1 MLLEADNLEAVA
13 AEKVILRNC
22 SLSIPRGE
30 IHVIMGPNGSGKST
44 LCSVLMGHSDYRVTS
59 GTLRFEGEDL
69 LSLPVDE
76 RARRGIFLGFQYPR
90 EIPGVSLGNVL
101 RAAMEARGKKVA
113 IGELVTSIKRELKR
127 LNLGEEFLTRSLNEH
142 ASGGEKKRLEVA
154 QLGVIAPKLAVLD
167 EIDSGLDLD
176 SLKTIAAAIK
186 RFAKEHRTTFLI
198 ITHYE
203 RLLRY
208 VKPDRVHIMADG
220 AIVTS
225 GGMALVRQL
234 EKEGYKKF
242 AKV

>member
-1 MLLEADNLEAVA
+1 MFLEVENLEAAA
-13 AEKVILRNC
+13 AEKTILKNC

-44 LCSVLMGHSDYRVTS
+44 LCSVLMGHGDYRVTR
-59 GTLRFEGEDL
+59 GAVRFEGKDL

-101 RAAMEARGKKVA
+101 RATMEARGKKVA
-113 IGELVTSIKRELKR
+113 VGELITRIKRELKF
-127 LNLGEEFLTRSLNEH
+127 LNLSEDFLTRSLNEH
-142 ASGGEKKRLEVA
+142 ASGGEKKRLEMA

-167 EIDSGLDLD
+167 EIDSGLDID
-176 SLKTIAAAIK
+176 SLKTIAVAIK
-186 RFAKEHRTTFLI
+186 RFAKEHGTTFLI
-198 ITHYE
+198 ITHYQ
-203 RLLRY
+203 RLLQY
-208 VKPDRVHIMADG
+208 VRPNRVHIMAAG
-220 AIVTS
+220 AIVKN
-225 GGMALVRQL
+225 GGMELARQL